1 MSLINRLVRE
11 EEGQSMVEYGIIV
24 AVIAAVC
31 IGGYKAVGAQVNKS
45 IDTLIKNMK

>member
-1 MSLINRLVRE
+1 MMFLRNLIE
-11 EEGQSMVEYGIIV
+11 DEAGQSMVEYGIIV